1 MVGIEE
7 TSLKIDNN
15 LYYFDTERY
24 IKEFYSAKR
33 AFYSENVNPDIT
45 PDKRV
50 ASFLEKISG
59 IKIDPWHIDLEK
71 DKALMQKILNK
82 HNEILDELRAER
94 EIYAKF
100 LKNLDAR
107 TDSYKNI
114 KEESTKIQSDI
125 FAMNFAV
132 SEACLNTER
141 FNKKF
146 PNVAINSKAYL
157 ELSQINK

>member
-24 IKEFYSAKR
+24 IKEFYDAKK

-45 PDKRV
+45 PDERV
-50 ASFLEKISG
+50 AKFLKKISG
-59 IKIDPWHIDLEK
+59 IKMDPWHIDVEQ
-71 DKALMQKILNK
+71 DKAIMQKILNK
-82 HNEILDELRAER
+82 HNEILEELRTEQ
-94 EIYAKF
+94 EIYAKY

-141 FNKKF
+141 FEMKF
-146 PNVAINSKAYL
+146 PDIAINSNAYL